1 MTNNAYK
8 WQYIEDT
15 GKFLETYKLFYLL
28 RNEKIEKCWKRNC
41 EPLSR
46 VRLFVTSW
54 TVAHKAPLSM
64 EFLQTRIL
72 D

>member
-28 RNEKIEKCWKRNC
+28 RKKLRSVESESVSHSGVSDSLW
-41 EPLSR
+41 PHTL
-46 VRLFVTSW
+46 
-54 TVAHKAPLSM
+54 
-64 EFLQTRIL
+64 
-72 D
+72 